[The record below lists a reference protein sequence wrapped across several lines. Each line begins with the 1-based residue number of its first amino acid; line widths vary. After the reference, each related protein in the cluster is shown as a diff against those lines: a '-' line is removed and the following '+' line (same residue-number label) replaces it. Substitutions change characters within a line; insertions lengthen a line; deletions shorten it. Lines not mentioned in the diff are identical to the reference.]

1 MATWSKLMR
10 RVYPVRLIINEWFIE
25 KVVIDDHY
33 ELKHSESINDLIIL
47 KLVAQLDGKK
57 VSAENVKETY
67 SYFLTVGKLEHKR
80 YRLIW
85 LHEKDENYIGVINAY
100 RV

>member
-1 MATWSKLMR
+1 MR

-47 KLVAQLDGKK
+47 KLVA
-57 VSAENVKETY
+57 
-67 SYFLTVGKLEHKR
+67 
-80 YRLIW
+80 
-85 LHEKDENYIGVINAY
+85 
-100 RV
+100 